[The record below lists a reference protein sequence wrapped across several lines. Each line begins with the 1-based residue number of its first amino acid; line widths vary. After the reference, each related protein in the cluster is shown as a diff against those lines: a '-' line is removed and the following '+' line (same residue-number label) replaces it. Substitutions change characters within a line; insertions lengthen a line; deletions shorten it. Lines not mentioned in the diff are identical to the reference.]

1 MVDWT
6 TSFRVSQLNYK
17 IERQLQLLKL
27 FWNENTNTNWKS
39 NKEIRSKY
47 CYFIRDNKFLI
58 DETNRP
64 DKDAREK
71 NWVLVDIGVLTQ
83 YRKLTGVGMKIE
95 SLLEK
100 EGITKRLTS
109 LYEDKYNEVVTTDT
123 YKELTKPYEEKLKEI
138 NLSIDNNQMRKY
150 EVNCKLNELPDYTK
164 KQKNY

>member
-1 MVDWT
+1 
-6 TSFRVSQLNYK
+6 
-17 IERQLQLLKL
+17 
-27 FWNENTNTNWKS
+27 
-39 NKEIRSKY
+39 
-47 CYFIRDNKFLI
+47 
-58 DETNRP
+58 
-64 DKDAREK
+64 
-71 NWVLVDIGVLTQ
+71 
-83 YRKLTGVGMKIE
+83 MKIE

>member
-1 MVDWT
+1 
-6 TSFRVSQLNYK
+6 
-17 IERQLQLLKL
+17 
-27 FWNENTNTNWKS
+27 
-39 NKEIRSKY
+39 
-47 CYFIRDNKFLI
+47 
-58 DETNRP
+58 
-64 DKDAREK
+64 
-71 NWVLVDIGVLTQ
+71 
-83 YRKLTGVGMKIE
+83 MKIE

-109 LYEDKYNEVVTTDT
+109 LYNEVVTTDT